1 MFHAADLFDLE
12 PDEEDPDVVRRAFAD
27 QEGIAHA
34 AAGLVNQEGDLWS
47 SLPRKVLYRSC

>member
-1 MFHAADLFDLE
+1 MRLNLFDLE

-34 AAGLVNQEGDLWS
+34 AAGLVNQGQGDLRS